1 MKFDVWF
8 NFFELLGKFNHI
20 FNHICNHVPGFHLSF
35 ANFTRIFFA
44 ALAAFILLFAVRYLI
59 GYILYTPDDGLFEEF
74 IEGTGENNSVQ
85 EDVDEISERDTNP
98 LNQSSKMEFQ
108 DESSEEIA
116 KLVRSMLSE

>member
-1 MKFDVWF
+1 MMYGSIFLNCWGSLITFSITFAIMYQVSIF
-8 NFFELLGKFNHI
+8 PSQILL
-20 FNHICNHVPGFHLSF
+20 VS
-35 ANFTRIFFA
+35 FFA

>member
-1 MKFDVWF
+1 LMYGSIFLNCWGSLITFSITFAIMYQVSIF
-8 NFFELLGKFNHI
+8 PSQILL
-20 FNHICNHVPGFHLSF
+20 VS
-35 ANFTRIFFA
+35 FFA

-74 IEGTGENNSVQ
+74 IEGTDENNSVQ
-85 EDVDEISERDTNP
+85 EEEDEISERDTNP

>member
-1 MKFDVWF
+1 MMYGSIFLNCWGSLITFSITFAIMYQVSIF
-8 NFFELLGKFNHI
+8 PSQILL
-20 FNHICNHVPGFHLSF
+20 VS
-35 ANFTRIFFA
+35 FFA

-74 IEGTGENNSVQ
+74 IEGTDENNSVQ
-85 EDVDEISERDTNP
+85 EEEDEISERDTNP

>member
-1 MKFDVWF
+1 MYGSIFLNCWGSLITFSITFAIMYQVSIF
-8 NFFELLGKFNHI
+8 PSQILL
-20 FNHICNHVPGFHLSF
+20 VS
-35 ANFTRIFFA
+35 FFA

-74 IEGTGENNSVQ
+74 IEGTDENNSVQ
-85 EDVDEISERDTNP
+85 EEEDEILERDTNS

>member
-1 MKFDVWF
+1 MMYGSIFLNCWGSLITFSITFAIMYQVSIF
-8 NFFELLGKFNHI
+8 PSQILL
-20 FNHICNHVPGFHLSF
+20 VS
-35 ANFTRIFFA
+35 FFA

-74 IEGTGENNSVQ
+74 IEGTDENNSVQ
-85 EDVDEISERDTNP
+85 EEEDEILERDTNS

>member
-1 MKFDVWF
+1 MMYGSIFLNCWGSLITFSITFAIMYQVSIF
-8 NFFELLGKFNHI
+8 PSQILL
-20 FNHICNHVPGFHLSF
+20 VS
-35 ANFTRIFFA
+35 FFA

-74 IEGTGENNSVQ
+74 IEGTDENNSVQ
-85 EDVDEISERDTNP
+85 EEEDEISERDTNS

>member
-1 MKFDVWF
+1 LMYGSIFLNCWGSLITFSITFAIMYQVSIF
-8 NFFELLGKFNHI
+8 PSQILL
-20 FNHICNHVPGFHLSF
+20 VS
-35 ANFTRIFFA
+35 FFA

-74 IEGTGENNSVQ
+74 IEGTDENNSVQ
-85 EDVDEISERDTNP
+85 EEEDEILERDTNS

>member
-1 MKFDVWF
+1 LMYGSIFLNCWGSLITFSITFAIMYQVSIF
-8 NFFELLGKFNHI
+8 PSQILL
-20 FNHICNHVPGFHLSF
+20 VS
-35 ANFTRIFFA
+35 FFA